1 MTHGIIPAA
10 LSGFGTGLSLIVAIG
25 AQNAFVL
32 RQGVRRQSVL
42 AVVAIC
48 ALSDAALI
56 ALGVAGVGAFVT
68 AWPPALTLVGLVGGA
83 FLIGYGV
90 LAARR
95 VLRPVPG
102 ATLQAE
108 DTATVTAAGPDTTTS
123 GGTAT
128 TAALTTSTAASTATA
143 TATATAASPGTAAA
157 AAASTATTTAT
168 TTTTVKA
175 PAPAPGRAA
184 TRRAVLTCLAMTW
197 LNPHVYLDTVLLLG
211 SLAADRG
218 DLRWAFGIGA
228 GLASLVWFGALG
240 YGARLLS
247 GLLSRPSAWR
257 VLDGLVAAT
266 MVTMGGLLLA
276 RA

>member
-1 MTHGIIPAA
+1 MTHGIIAAA
-10 LSGFGTGLSLIVAIG
+10 LAGFGTGLSLIVAIG

-32 RQGVRRQSVL
+32 RQGARRQAVL

-48 ALSDAALI
+48 AVSDAVLI

-68 AWPPALTLVGLVGGA
+68 AWPAALTAVAIAGGG
-83 FLIGYGV
+83 FLICYGF

-95 VLRPVPG
+95 VLRPTAGAALDTEG
-102 ATLQAE
+102 AT
-108 DTATVTAAGPDTTTS
+108 AGS
-123 GGTAT
+123 
-128 TAALTTSTAASTATA
+128 
-143 TATATAASPGTAAA
+143 
-157 AAASTATTTAT
+157 
-168 TTTTVKA
+168 
-175 PAPAPGRAA
+175 R
-184 TRRAVLTCLAMTW
+184 RRAVLTCLAMTW

-228 GLASLVWFGALG
+228 GLASLIWFGTLG
-240 YGARLLS
+240 YGARLLG
-247 GLLSRPSAWR
+247 GLLARPSAWR

-266 MVTMGGLLLA
+266 MVTMGGMLLA

>member
-1 MTHGIIPAA
+1 MTHGIIAAA
-10 LSGFGTGLSLIVAIG
+10 LAGFGTGLSLIVAIG

-32 RQGVRRQSVL
+32 RQGVRRHAVL

-48 ALSDAALI
+48 AVSDALLI

-68 AWPPALTLVGLVGGA
+68 AWPAALTAVAIAGGT
-83 FLIGYGV
+83 FLIAYGV

-95 VLRPVPG
+95 VLRPTPG
-102 ATLQAE
+102 AAL
-108 DTATVTAAGPDTTTS
+108 
-123 GGTAT
+123 GTEG
-128 TAALTTSTAASTATA
+128 ATA
-143 TATATAASPGTAAA
+143 GS
-157 AAASTATTTAT
+157 
-168 TTTTVKA
+168 
-175 PAPAPGRAA
+175 R
-184 TRRAVLTCLAMTW
+184 RRAVLTCLAMTW
-197 LNPHVYLDTVLLLG
+197 LNPHVYLDTVLLVG

-228 GLASLVWFGALG
+228 GLASLIWFATLG

-247 GLLSRPSAWR
+247 GPLARPAAWR

-266 MVTMGGLLLA
+266 MVTMGGMLLA